1 MKKITCDVCLRDI
14 THMTYK
20 IKYKQSEIRG
30 GGEKKYKLKWDVC
43 GECHNMLVG
52 IFTRKDARND
62 T

>member
-14 THMTYK
+14 THMTYR
-20 IKYKQSEIRG
+20 IKYKQTETIADG
-30 GGEKKYKLKWDVC
+30 GSKYKLKWDVC
-43 GECHNMLVG
+43 LGCNKILVG